1 MRCSISQLKSLASSI
16 NLPSVA
22 IGGIN
27 KTNLQEVKSTVDMY
41 AISSGL
47 FEENSLEE
55 IIELVKNL
63 KN

>member
-1 MRCSISQLKSLASSI
+1 
-16 NLPSVA
+16 
-22 IGGIN
+22 
-27 KTNLQEVKSTVDMY
+27 MY

-55 IIELVKNL
+55 VIELVKNL